1 MTNTGFLK
9 KAALRGLLCAFVFV
23 GAATGIGALFRL
35 WQFPE
40 TNIVVVYILSVVV
53 TARCTDGYLWG
64 MGEFPNAPEP
74 HNLLGI
80 VMEKE
85 GDHAGAMR
93 HFRAAYA
100 LDPTC
105 LPARQNL
112 DHYGTFYSRGGCAY
126 DESDCPQE
134 APSSY
139 EIQYDEKGIGHAV
152 RRNTK

>member
-1 MTNTGFLK
+1 MMTQETNTRSTQLQE
-9 KAALRGLLCAFVFV
+9 LCAAVRKYSTTRDYQKCV
-23 GAATGIGALFRL
+23 AMICEA
-35 WQFPE
+35 
-40 TNIVVVYILSVVV
+40 
-53 TARCTDGYLWG
+53 
-64 MGEFPNAPEP
+64 MGKFPNAPQP

-85 GDHAGAMR
+85 GDHASAMR

-100 LDPTC
+100 LDPTY

-134 APSSY
+134 APSPY

>member
-1 MTNTGFLK
+1 MMTQELTGCAMQLQALCDGVRK
-9 KAALRGLLCAFVFV
+9 YAKARDFQKCVAMICEA
-23 GAATGIGALFRL
+23 
-35 WQFPE
+35 
-40 TNIVVVYILSVVV
+40 
-53 TARCTDGYLWG
+53 

-85 GDHAGAMR
+85 GDHVGAMR

-100 LDPTC
+100 LDPTY

-134 APSSY
+134 APSPY

>member
-1 MTNTGFLK
+1 MMTQELTSCAMQLQALCDGVRK
-9 KAALRGLLCAFVFV
+9 YAKAHDYQKCVEMICEA
-23 GAATGIGALFRL
+23 
-35 WQFPE
+35 
-40 TNIVVVYILSVVV
+40 
-53 TARCTDGYLWG
+53 
-64 MGEFPNAPEP
+64 MGKFPNAPQP

-100 LDPTC
+100 LDPAY

-126 DESDCPQE
+126 DESDCSQE
-134 APSSY
+134 APSPY
-139 EIQYDEKGIGHAV
+139 EIQYDEKGIGHTV
-152 RRNTK
+152 RRSTK

>member
-1 MTNTGFLK
+1 MTQKTVDQVSPMQ
-9 KAALRGLLCAFVFV
+9 ALCDAVRRLCRE
-23 GAATGIGALFRL
+23 GNYQTCRALIRDAMADN
-35 WQFPE
+35 P
-40 TNIVVVYILSVVV
+40 
-53 TARCTDGYLWG
+53 D
-64 MGEFPNAPEP
+64 APQP

-100 LDPTC
+100 LDPTY

-134 APSSY
+134 APSPY
-139 EIQYDEKGIGHAV
+139 EIQYDEKGIGHTV
-152 RRNTK
+152 RRSTK